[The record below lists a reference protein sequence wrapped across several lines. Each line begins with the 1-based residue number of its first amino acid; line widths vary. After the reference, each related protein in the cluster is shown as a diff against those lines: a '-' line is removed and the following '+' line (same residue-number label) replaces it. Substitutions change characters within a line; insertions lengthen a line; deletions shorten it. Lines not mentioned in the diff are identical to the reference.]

1 MLILLLL
8 LLLCCLLVGRLWGWC
23 SALGLPHLSPRTG
36 VVRWGSYTG
45 PPVPPVIGH
54 LIRDWGVGPLP
65 FRREGPSSRSGGLN
79 TLFFSLFRLWRP
91 LGALTPFRR
100 SLLVA
105 VAVKSWPSV
114 AVVVVVTS
122 SSLFVVVVSSLSVAA
137 VFTATLTCSSPAI
150 ATIVVVCLLLIVLLW
165 GLCLLLWVLLL

>member
-1 MLILLLL
+1 MLLLMEL
-8 LLLCCLLVGRLWGWC
+8 LWCWVGFGDQWSSEEPLI
-23 SALGLPHLSPRTG
+23 PRTG